1 MMVTQ
6 PGPVAPIHIANK
18 VPKVTGNW
26 PRFNMAVVLAQ
37 REGCSHRRRPSS
49 HLLDIKLDHDD
60 FCSFTAGDY
69 PLQGPAAP
77 KISPLP
83 LNICGDGS
91 DSDSSNISENDGA
104 PSNHRKLSKAT
115 IRDGDDDDPE
125 RVIGE
130 EGKRKRESRVTF
142 VEGYVSDIH
151 VFLTTNSYSECFTSI
166 C

>member
-1 MMVTQ
+1 M
-6 PGPVAPIHIANK
+6 K
-18 VPKVTGNW
+18 V
-26 PRFNMAVVLAQ
+26 RVLNLDFVRQ
-37 REGCSHRRRPSS
+37 VW
-49 HLLDIKLDHDD
+49 LLRLLE
-60 FCSFTAGDY
+60 SVRVR
-69 PLQGPAAP
+69 QV
-77 KISPLP
+77 
-83 LNICGDGS
+83 
-91 DSDSSNISENDGA
+91 
-104 PSNHRKLSKAT
+104 SKAT